1 MFPRTPPTK
10 PPATS
15 TTSTSTTTASTS
27 APPSA
32 TPSRRP
38 SASSTP
44 SERRHLPDR
53 TARHLP
59 YSEFAYSPGVSHAS
73 STPSLLPRP
82 TSALSRPSTPQDL
95 DSAIVSIGDISI
107 PLSGPITT
115 SQVTPTT
122 AAAFSSSS
130 AAAARFSSLQ
140 ANPAVRQQLF
150 HSPVQSVSAPSL
162 SSFVTTT
169 GSYAALSSNLNVG
182 VSNAPAIAATSVQT
196 GSVPTSVVSSQ
207 RPIVSAIQHTGRP
220 RMMAVAH
227 PFSKPVFSDTAKH
240 LDARNFLVRFESY
253 AAAVPWSRDHWH
265 TEVANCLEGEPLR
278 WFYGGLRQTVS
289 IHSPHRNSVQDWDEF
304 KEYFMQAY
312 RPEARH
318 SVRVKTFE
326 ALKQKTNE
334 TLTNFWHRC
343 GTSINEMFHG
353 DNSPEYVQSSRKITH
368 AVTGASLTIPSAAL
382 FDLLCGGEAEFRRKA
397 SSPDTLQ
404 ELMAD
409 LYTFVI
415 RLTNESQGI
424 YKNIISKNMLVSGV
438 QSYLKDRP
446 SLRTICRFHNCCRS
460 YESSR
465 VPWACM
471 YTRLLHKKL
480 ILTKST

>member
-1 MFPRTPPTK
+1 
-10 PPATS
+10 
-15 TTSTSTTTASTS
+15 
-27 APPSA
+27 
-32 TPSRRP
+32 
-38 SASSTP
+38 
-44 SERRHLPDR
+44 
-53 TARHLP
+53 
-59 YSEFAYSPGVSHAS
+59 
-73 STPSLLPRP
+73 
-82 TSALSRPSTPQDL
+82 
-95 DSAIVSIGDISI
+95 
-107 PLSGPITT
+107 
-115 SQVTPTT
+115 
-122 AAAFSSSS
+122 
-130 AAAARFSSLQ
+130 
-140 ANPAVRQQLF
+140 
-150 HSPVQSVSAPSL
+150 
-162 SSFVTTT
+162 
-169 GSYAALSSNLNVG
+169 
-182 VSNAPAIAATSVQT
+182 
-196 GSVPTSVVSSQ
+196 
-207 RPIVSAIQHTGRP
+207 
-220 RMMAVAH
+220 MMAVAH

-353 DNSPEYVQSSRKITH
+353 NNSPEYVQSSRKVTH

-438 QSYLKDRP
+438 QSYLKDKALTSHDL
-446 SLRTICRFHNCCRS
+446 SLPQLLKELRELEGARGMHVHKASSQKANSHKVHMISNEAAECSDSDTEYVDAAKQVKKQKKGKPRAAGQQKKATIQCEFCSRYGHKEATCLLLEKLMVKFNARRHPPQKIPKTKKTKAQPKKQTKKGKKKASAASVEDGDSTASDESSDLEEFDDDAESDDAFSRMEALHV
-460 YESSR
+460 YESDD
-465 VPWACM
+465 
-471 YTRLLHKKL
+471 
-480 ILTKST
+480 